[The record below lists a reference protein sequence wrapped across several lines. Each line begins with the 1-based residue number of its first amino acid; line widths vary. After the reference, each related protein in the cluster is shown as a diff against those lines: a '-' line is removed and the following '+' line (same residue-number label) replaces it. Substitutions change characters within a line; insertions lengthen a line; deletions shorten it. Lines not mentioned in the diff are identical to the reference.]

1 MGRKI
6 VVSKRKKK
14 GCRMMKGA
22 ERQREVQPEVMGWE
36 GQMEQL
42 PSLLCVWESLFATGE
57 GIVTNRQLHQQGML

>member
-1 MGRKI
+1 M
-6 VVSKRKKK
+6 VSKRKKK

-42 PSLLCVWESLFATGE
+42 PSLLCVCESLFVRE

>member
-1 MGRKI
+1 M
-6 VVSKRKKK
+6 VSKRKKK

-42 PSLLCVWESLFATGE
+42 PSLLCVCESLFATGK
-57 GIVTNRQLHQQGML
+57 GIVTDRQLHQQGML

>member
-1 MGRKI
+1 M
-6 VVSKRKKK
+6 VSKRKKK

-42 PSLLCVWESLFATGE
+42 PSLLCVCESLFVRE
-57 GIVTNRQLHQQGML
+57 GIVTDRQLHQQGML